1 MHTTT
6 TIPTMSPST
15 ATPPSTAPLSTENT
29 PQNITENAGEQLH
42 HVVIIGGGFGGLYAA
57 QKLGKS
63 NVKVTLIDRRNFHL
77 FQPLLYQVATGS
89 LSPADIASPL
99 RTVLADNKNTSVLM
113 GEVIDID
120 PQAQLVKLKNQLAV
134 HYDSLIVATGVS
146 HHYFGNDQWSE
157 QAPGLKTIEDAI
169 NIRRRILSAFE
180 AAEKTSDPQFRESL
194 MNFVVIGGGPT
205 GVELAGTLAELA
217 HRTLS
222 NEFTNIDTKNAKIIL
237 IEGTDRVLPPY
248 HADLSAA
255 AKKSLVE
262 LGVDVKTSAMVTNIQ
277 DNVVTFKC
285 GEEIENIESHTVL
298 WAAGV
303 KASTMGKVLSDRVN
317 AELDR
322 VGRVIVQP
330 DMSIASHPNI
340 YVIGDLANY
349 PHQGDRPLPGVAP
362 VAMQQGEYVAH
373 HIEAKVL
380 AKEPVKFKYQ
390 DFGSLAVIGRHE
402 AVADFKFIRLKGWLA
417 WFIWTFV
424 HIYYL
429 IEFDNK
435 LLVMI
440 QWGWNYFTHR
450 RGARLIT
457 GKYLQVLEEMEGI
470 RVSYPQ

>member
-1 MHTTT
+1 
-6 TIPTMSPST
+6 MSIS
-15 ATPPSTAPLSTENT
+15 N
-29 PQNITENAGEQLH
+29 QNESDRPH

-63 NVKVTLIDRRNFHL
+63 PVKVTLIDRRNFHL
-77 FQPLLYQVATGS
+77 FQTLLYQVATGS

-99 RTVLADNKNTSVLM
+99 RAVLADNKNTSVLM
-113 GEVIDID
+113 GEVVDID
-120 PQAQLVKLKNQLAV
+120 PEAQLVKLNTKSTAQLEV
-134 HYDSLIVATGVS
+134 KYDSLIVATGVS

-169 NIRRRILSAFE
+169 NIRRRILTAFE
-180 AAEKTSDPQFRESL
+180 AAEKTSDRQRQEAL

-222 NEFTNIDTKNAKIIL
+222 DEFTNIDTKKARIIL
-237 IEGTDRVLPPY
+237 LEGTDRVLPPY

-255 AKKSLVE
+255 AKKSLIE
-262 LGVDVKTSAMVTNIQ
+262 LGVEVKTSALVTNIE
-277 DNVVTFKC
+277 DHVVTFKC
-285 GEEIENIESHTVL
+285 GEQIEQIQAQTIL

-330 DMSIASHPNI
+330 DMAIAAHPNI

-349 PHQGDRPLPGVAP
+349 PHLGDRPLPGVAP

-373 HIEAKVL
+373 HIEAKIL
-380 AKEPVKFKYQ
+380 QKEPAKFKYQ
-390 DFGSLAVIGRHE
+390 DFGSMAVIGRHQ
-402 AVADFKFIRLKGWLA
+402 AVADFKFLRLKGWLA
-417 WFIWTFV
+417 WFIWTFA

-435 LLVMI
+435 LIVMI

-457 GKYLQVLEEMEGI
+457 GKYLQVLEEMEGM
-470 RVSYPQ
+470 RVSYPTVEAKQPVEVV

>member
-1 MHTTT
+1 
-6 TIPTMSPST
+6 MSIST
-15 ATPPSTAPLSTENT
+15 QNESAP
-29 PQNITENAGEQLH
+29 H

-63 NVKVTLIDRRNFHL
+63 PVKVTLIDRRNFHL

-99 RTVLADNKNTSVLM
+99 RSVLADNKNTSVLM
-113 GEVIDID
+113 GEVVDID
-120 PQAQLVKLKNQLAV
+120 PQAQLVKLKTKLEV
-134 HYDSLIVATGVS
+134 PYDSLIVATGVS

-180 AAEKTSDPQFRESL
+180 AAEKTNDPKFQEAL
-194 MNFVVIGGGPT
+194 MTFVIIGGGPT
-205 GVELAGTLAELA
+205 GVELAGTIAELA
-217 HRTLS
+217 NRTLS
-222 NEFTNIDTKNAKIIL
+222 GEFSNIDTRKARIIM

-255 AKKSLVE
+255 AQASLTG
-262 LGVDVKTSAMVTNIQ
+262 LGVQVRTSAMVTNIE
-277 DNVVTFKC
+277 DHVVTFKC
-285 GEEIENIESHTVL
+285 GEQVEQIQAQTIL

-303 KASTMGKVLSDRVN
+303 KASAMGKVLSDRVN

-322 VGRVIVQP
+322 AGRVIVEA
-330 DMSIASHPNI
+330 DMAIASHPNI

-349 PHQGDRPLPGVAP
+349 PHLGDRPLPGVAP

-373 HIEAKVL
+373 HIQAKIL
-380 AKEPVKFKYQ
+380 KKEPAKFKYQ
-390 DFGSLAVIGRHE
+390 DFGSMAVIGRHA
-402 AVADFKFIRLKGWLA
+402 AVADFKFLRLKGWSA

-435 LLVMI
+435 LVVMV

-450 RGARLIT
+450 RSARLIT
-457 GKYLQVLEEMEGI
+457 GKYLEVLEEMEGI
-470 RVSYPQ
+470 RISSLPVDTKELAEVA

>member
-1 MHTTT
+1 
-6 TIPTMSPST
+6 MS
-15 ATPPSTAPLSTENT
+15 LSTHNESA
-29 PQNITENAGEQLH
+29 PH

-63 NVKVTLIDRRNFHL
+63 KVPLKITLIDKRNFHL

-99 RTVLADNKNTSVLM
+99 RAVLAENKNTNVVM
-113 GEVIDID
+113 GEIVDID
-120 PQAQLVKLKNQLAV
+120 PQAQVVKFKAKLTAQV
-134 HYDSLIVATGVS
+134 EMHYDSLIVATGVS

-169 NIRRRILSAFE
+169 NIRRRILTAFE
-180 AAEKTSDPQFRESL
+180 AAEKTSDSYFREAL

-222 NEFTNIDTKNAKIIL
+222 DEFANIDTKKARIIL

-248 HADLSAA
+248 HADLSAT
-255 AKKSLVE
+255 AKQSLIH
-262 LGVDVKTSAMVTNIQ
+262 LGVEVITSAMVTNIE
-277 DNVVTFKC
+277 DHVVTFKC
-285 GEEIENIESHTVL
+285 GEKVEQIRAQTIL

-303 KASTMGKVLSDRVN
+303 KASAMGKVLSDRAS

-330 DMSIASHPNI
+330 DMSVATHPNI

-349 PHQGDRPLPGVAP
+349 PHQGDKPLPGVAP

-373 HIEAKVL
+373 HIKAKIL
-380 AKEPVKFKYQ
+380 AKEPAKFHYQ
-390 DFGSLAVIGRHE
+390 DFGNMAVIGRHE
-402 AVADFKFIRLKGWLA
+402 AVADFKFLRLKGWLA

-435 LLVMI
+435 LVVMI

-450 RGARLIT
+450 RSARLIT
-457 GKYLQVLEEMEGI
+457 GKYLEVLEEMEGI
-470 RVSYPQ
+470 RMRVQDRENKEPVEVA

>member
-1 MHTTT
+1 
-6 TIPTMSPST
+6 MSIS
-15 ATPPSTAPLSTENT
+15 N
-29 PQNITENAGEQLH
+29 QNDRDRDH

-63 NVKVTLIDRRNFHL
+63 PVKVTLIDKRNFHL

-89 LSPADIASPL
+89 LSPSDIASPL
-99 RTVLADNKNTSVLM
+99 RAVLAENKNTSVVM
-113 GEVIDID
+113 GEVVDID
-120 PQAQLVKLKNQLAV
+120 PQKQVIKLKSNSEIS
-134 HYDSLIVATGVS
+134 YDSLIVATGVS

-157 QAPGLKTIEDAI
+157 QAPGLKTIEDAL
-169 NIRRRILSAFE
+169 NIRRRILTAFE
-180 AAEKTSDPQFRESL
+180 AAEKTDDHQVREAL

-222 NEFTNIDTKNAKIIL
+222 NEFTNIDTKKARIIL
-237 IEGTDRVLPPY
+237 LEGTDRVLPPY
-248 HADLSAA
+248 HADLSEA
-255 AKKSLVE
+255 AKQSLIK
-262 LGVDVKTSAMVTNIQ
+262 LGVEVKTSALVTNIE
-277 DNVVTFKC
+277 DHVVTLKC
-285 GEEIENIESHTVL
+285 GDQVEQIRAQTIL

-303 KASTMGKVLSDRVN
+303 KASSMGKVLGDRLN
-317 AELDR
+317 TELDR

-330 DMSIASHPNI
+330 DMSIANHPNI

-373 HIEAKVL
+373 HIEAKVQQ
-380 AKEPVKFKYQ
+380 KEPAKFKYQ
-390 DFGSLAVIGRHE
+390 NFGSLAVIGRHE
-402 AVADFKFIRLKGWLA
+402 AVADFNLFRIKGWIA

-429 IEFDNK
+429 VEFDNK

-450 RGARLIT
+450 RGARIIT

-470 RVSYPQ
+470 RFGGLTAETRETAEVT

>member
-1 MHTTT
+1 M
-6 TIPTMSPST
+6 
-15 ATPPSTAPLSTENT
+15 PLNT
-29 PQNITENAGEQLH
+29 QNESDPH
-42 HVVIIGGGFGGLYAA
+42 HVVIVGGGFGGLYAA

-63 NVKVTLIDRRNFHL
+63 PVKVTLIDKRNFHL

-99 RTVLADNKNTSVLM
+99 RSVLAENKNTSVVM
-113 GEVIDID
+113 GEVVDID
-120 PQAQLVKLKNQLAV
+120 AQAQLVKLKNNVAV

-146 HHYFGNDQWSE
+146 HHYFGNEQWSD

-180 AAEKTSDPQFRESL
+180 AAEKTHDPIFREAL
-194 MNFVVIGGGPT
+194 LNFVIIGGGPT
-205 GVELAGTLAELA
+205 GVELAGTIAELA

-222 NEFTNIDTKNAKIIL
+222 DEFTNIDTKKARIIL

-248 HADLSAA
+248 HVELSAA
-255 AKKSLVE
+255 AKQSLIK
-262 LGVDVKTSAMVTNIQ
+262 LGVEVKTSAMVTNIE
-277 DNVVTFKC
+277 NHVVTFKS
-285 GEEIENIESHTVL
+285 GEQVEQIQAQTIL

-303 KASTMGKVLSDRVN
+303 KASPMGKVLGDRLN

-322 VGRVIVQP
+322 VGRVVVQS
-330 DMSIASHPNI
+330 DLSIANHPNI
-340 YVIGDLANY
+340 YIIGDLANY

-380 AKEPVKFKYQ
+380 EKEPAKFKYQ

-402 AVADFKFIRLKGWLA
+402 AVVDFKFLRLKGWLA

-429 IEFDNK
+429 VEFDNK
-435 LLVMI
+435 LLVMM

-457 GKYLQVLEEMEGI
+457 GRYLEVLEEMEGI
-470 RVSYPQ
+470 RANYPSIEIMETSTVA

>member
-1 MHTTT
+1 
-6 TIPTMSPST
+6 MS
-15 ATPPSTAPLSTENT
+15 LSNQSVNQTECDR
-29 PQNITENAGEQLH
+29 PH

-63 NVKVTLIDRRNFHL
+63 PVKVTLIDRRNFHL

-99 RTVLADNKNTSVLM
+99 RAVLAENKNTSVLM
-113 GEVIDID
+113 GEVVDID
-120 PQAQLVKLKNQLAV
+120 PQAQLVKLKAHLEV

-180 AAEKTSDPQFRESL
+180 AAEKTRDPKFQEAL
-194 MNFVVIGGGPT
+194 MTFVIIGGGPT
-205 GVELAGTLAELA
+205 GVELAGTIAELA

-222 NEFTNIDTKNAKIIL
+222 EEFSNIDTRQARIIM

-255 AKKSLVE
+255 AQKSLTG
-262 LGVDVKTSAMVTNIQ
+262 LGVEVRTSAMVTNIE
-277 DNVVTFKC
+277 DHVVTFKC
-285 GEEIENIESHTVL
+285 GEQIEQIQAQTIL

-303 KASTMGKVLSDRVN
+303 KASTMGKVLSDRVG

-330 DMSIASHPNI
+330 DMAIASHPNI

-349 PHQGDRPLPGVAP
+349 PHLGDRPLPGVAP

-373 HIEAKVL
+373 YIQAKIL
-380 AKEPVKFKYQ
+380 KKEPAKFKYQ
-390 DFGSLAVIGRHE
+390 DFGSMAVIGRHA
-402 AVADFKFIRLKGWLA
+402 AVADFKFLRLKGWSA

-435 LLVMI
+435 LVVML

-450 RGARLIT
+450 RSARLIT
-457 GKYLQVLEEMEGI
+457 GKYLEVLEEMEGI
-470 RVSYPQ
+470 STSSLPVEAKLVETKEAAEVA

>member
-1 MHTTT
+1 
-6 TIPTMSPST
+6 MS
-15 ATPPSTAPLSTENT
+15 LST
-29 PQNITENAGEQLH
+29 QNESAPH

-63 NVKVTLIDRRNFHL
+63 KVPVKVTLIDKRNFHL

-99 RTVLADNKNTSVLM
+99 RAVLAENKNTSVVM
-113 GEVIDID
+113 GEVLDID
-120 PQAQLVKLKNQLAV
+120 PQAQVVKLKNHLDIS
-134 HYDSLIVATGVS
+134 YDSLIVATGVS

-169 NIRRRILSAFE
+169 NMRRRILSAFE
-180 AAEKTSDPQFRESL
+180 AAEKTHDPKFKEAL

-222 NEFTNIDTKNAKIIL
+222 DEFTHIDTKKARIIL

-248 HADLSAA
+248 HADLSEA
-255 AKKSLVE
+255 AKQSLLK
-262 LGVDVKTSAMVTNIQ
+262 LGVEVKTSAMVTNIE
-277 DNVVTFKC
+277 DHVVTLKC
-285 GEEIENIESHTVL
+285 GDQFDQIQAQTIL

-303 KASTMGKVLSDRVN
+303 KASPMGKVLGDRLK

-330 DMSIASHPNI
+330 DMSIANYPNV

-373 HIEAKVL
+373 HIEAKVQQ
-380 AKEPVKFKYQ
+380 KEPAKFRYL

-402 AVADFKFIRLKGWLA
+402 AVVDFKFIRLKGWLA

-424 HIYYL
+424 HVYYL

-435 LLVMI
+435 LLVMV

-450 RGARLIT
+450 RGARIIT
-457 GKYLQVLEEMEGI
+457 GRYLQVLEEMEGI
-470 RVSYPQ
+470 RAGGLSLEAREPVEVA

>member
-1 MHTTT
+1 
-6 TIPTMSPST
+6 MSIS
-15 ATPPSTAPLSTENT
+15 N
-29 PQNITENAGEQLH
+29 QNDRPH

-63 NVKVTLIDRRNFHL
+63 PVKVTLIDRRNFHL

-99 RTVLADNKNTSVLM
+99 RSVLAENKNTSVLM

-120 PQAQLVKLKNQLAV
+120 AQAQLVKLKNQLEV

-180 AAEKTSDPQFRESL
+180 AAEKTSDSQFREAL

-217 HRTLS
+217 HHTLS
-222 NEFTNIDTKNAKIIL
+222 GEFTNIDTKKARIIM

-248 HADLSAA
+248 HPDLSAT
-255 AKKSLVE
+255 AKKSLE
-262 LGVDVKTSAMVTNIQ
+262 ALGVEVRTSAMVTNIE
-277 DNVVTFKC
+277 DHVVTFKSGDQVEC
-285 GEEIENIESHTVL
+285 IQAQTIL

-303 KASTMGKVLSDRVN
+303 KASALGKVLGDRVD

-349 PHQGDRPLPGVAP
+349 PHQGDRALPGVAP

-373 HIEAKVL
+373 HIEAKVQKKDP
-380 AKEPVKFKYQ
+380 AKFKYQ
-390 DFGSLAVIGRHE
+390 DFGSMAVIGRHE
-402 AVADFKFIRLKGWLA
+402 AVADFKFLRLKGWLA
-417 WFIWTFV
+417 WFIWTFI

-470 RVSYPQ
+470 RVGTLGEVREPAEVA

>member
-1 MHTTT
+1 
-6 TIPTMSPST
+6 MSIS
-15 ATPPSTAPLSTENT
+15 N
-29 PQNITENAGEQLH
+29 QNDRPH

-63 NVKVTLIDRRNFHL
+63 PVKVTLIDRRNFHL

-99 RTVLADNKNTSVLM
+99 RSVLAENKNTSVLM
-113 GEVIDID
+113 GEVVDID
-120 PQAQLVKLKNQLAV
+120 AQAQLVKLKNQLEV

-180 AAEKTSDPQFRESL
+180 AAEKTSDPQFREAL

-222 NEFTNIDTKNAKIIL
+222 GEFTNIDTKKARIIM

-248 HADLSAA
+248 HPDLSAT
-255 AKKSLVE
+255 AKKSLE
-262 LGVDVKTSAMVTNIQ
+262 ALGVEVRTSAMVTNIE
-277 DNVVTFKC
+277 DHVVTFKS
-285 GEEIENIESHTVL
+285 GDHVEKIQAQTIL

-303 KASTMGKVLSDRVN
+303 KASALGKVLGDRVD

-349 PHQGDRPLPGVAP
+349 PHQGDRPLPGV
-362 VAMQQGEYVAH
+362 
-373 HIEAKVL
+373 
-380 AKEPVKFKYQ
+380 
-390 DFGSLAVIGRHE
+390 
-402 AVADFKFIRLKGWLA
+402 
-417 WFIWTFV
+417 
-424 HIYYL
+424 
-429 IEFDNK
+429 
-435 LLVMI
+435 
-440 QWGWNYFTHR
+440 
-450 RGARLIT
+450 
-457 GKYLQVLEEMEGI
+457 
-470 RVSYPQ
+470 

>member
-1 MHTTT
+1 
-6 TIPTMSPST
+6 MS
-15 ATPPSTAPLSTENT
+15 LST
-29 PQNITENAGEQLH
+29 QNESAPH

-63 NVKVTLIDRRNFHL
+63 KLPVKVTLIDKRNFHL

-99 RTVLADNKNTSVLM
+99 RSVLAENKNTSVVM
-113 GEVIDID
+113 GEVLDID
-120 PQAQLVKLKNQLAV
+120 PQAQVVKLKNHLDIA
-134 HYDSLIVATGVS
+134 YDSLIVATGVS

-157 QAPGLKTIEDAI
+157 QAPGLKTVEDAI

-180 AAEKTSDPQFRESL
+180 AAEKTHDAKFKEAL

-222 NEFTNIDTKNAKIIL
+222 DEFTNIDTKKARIIL

-248 HADLSAA
+248 HADLSNT
-255 AKKSLVE
+255 AKESLVK
-262 LGVDVKTSAMVTNIQ
+262 LGVEVRTNAMVTNIE
-277 DNVVTFKC
+277 DHIVTFKS
-285 GEEIENIESHTVL
+285 GDQVEQIQAQTIL

-303 KASTMGKVLSDRVN
+303 KASPMGKVLGDRLN

-322 VGRVIVQP
+322 VGRVVVQP
-330 DMSIASHPNI
+330 DLSIANYPNVF
-340 YVIGDLANY
+340 VIGDLANY

-373 HIEAKVL
+373 RIEAKVQE
-380 AKEPVKFKYQ
+380 KEPKKFKYW

-402 AVADFKFIRLKGWLA
+402 AVVDFKFIRLKGWLA

-424 HIYYL
+424 HVYYL

-457 GKYLQVLEEMEGI
+457 GRYLQVLEEMEGI
-470 RVSYPQ
+470 RADSLPIEIREVAEVA

>member
-1 MHTTT
+1 
-6 TIPTMSPST
+6 MSIS
-15 ATPPSTAPLSTENT
+15 N
-29 PQNITENAGEQLH
+29 QNESDRQH

-63 NVKVTLIDRRNFHL
+63 PVKVTLIDRRNFHL

-99 RTVLADNKNTSVLM
+99 RSVLADNKNTSVLM
-113 GEVIDID
+113 GEVVDID
-120 PQAQLVKLKNQLAV
+120 PEAQLVKLNTKSTTQLEV
-134 HYDSLIVATGVS
+134 KYDSLIVATGVS
-146 HHYFGNDQWSE
+146 HHYFGNDHWSE

-169 NIRRRILSAFE
+169 NIRRRILTAFE
-180 AAEKTSDPQFRESL
+180 AAEKTSDRQRQEAL

-222 NEFTNIDTKNAKIIL
+222 DEFTNIDTKKARIIL
-237 IEGTDRVLPPY
+237 LEGTDRVLPPY

-255 AKKSLVE
+255 AKKSLIE
-262 LGVDVKTSAMVTNIQ
+262 LGVEVKTSALVTNIE
-277 DNVVTFKC
+277 DHVVTFKC
-285 GEEIENIESHTVL
+285 GEQVEQIQAQTIL

-303 KASTMGKVLSDRVN
+303 KASTMGQVLSDRVN

-330 DMSIASHPNI
+330 DMAIAAHPNI

-349 PHQGDRPLPGVAP
+349 PHLGDRPLPGVAP

-373 HIEAKVL
+373 HIEAKIL
-380 AKEPVKFKYQ
+380 QKEPAKFKYQ
-390 DFGSLAVIGRHE
+390 DFGSMAVIGRHE
-402 AVADFKFIRLKGWLA
+402 AVADFKFFRIKGWLA
-417 WFIWTFV
+417 WFIWTFA

-435 LLVMI
+435 LIVMI

-457 GKYLQVLEEMEGI
+457 GKYLQVLEEMEGM
-470 RVSYPQ
+470 RVSYPTVEAKQPVEAV

>member
-1 MHTTT
+1 
-6 TIPTMSPST
+6 MSIS
-15 ATPPSTAPLSTENT
+15 N
-29 PQNITENAGEQLH
+29 QNESDRDPH

-63 NVKVTLIDRRNFHL
+63 PVKVTLIDQRNFHL

-89 LSPADIASPL
+89 LSPADISSPL
-99 RTVLADNKNTSVLM
+99 RSILAENKNTSVLM

-120 PQAQLVKLKNQLAV
+120 PQVQVVKLKNQLEV
-134 HYDSLIVATGVS
+134 KYDFLIVATGVS
-146 HHYFGNDQWSE
+146 HHYFGNDHWSE

-180 AAEKTSDPQFRESL
+180 AAERTSDRKFQEAL

-217 HRTLS
+217 HRTL
-222 NEFTNIDTKNAKIIL
+222 NEEFRNIDTKKARIIL

-248 HADLSAA
+248 HADLSRAA
-255 AKKSLVE
+255 QNSLIE
-262 LGVDVKTSAMVTNIQ
+262 LGVEVKTSAMVTNIEEH
-277 DNVVTFKC
+277 VVTFKC
-285 GEEIENIESHTVL
+285 GEQIEQIQAQTIL

-303 KASTMGKVLSDRVN
+303 KASSMGKVLSDRVN

-322 VGRVIVQP
+322 VGRVIVQA
-330 DMSIASHPNI
+330 DMAIANHPNI

-349 PHQGDRPLPGVAP
+349 PHLGDRPLPGVAP

-373 HIEAKVL
+373 HIEAKIL
-380 AKEPVKFKYQ
+380 EKEPAKFKYQ
-390 DFGSLAVIGRHE
+390 DLGSMAVIGRHE
-402 AVADFKFIRLKGWLA
+402 AVADFKFLRLKGWLA

-429 IEFDNK
+429 IEFDTK
-435 LLVMI
+435 LIVMI

-470 RVSYPQ
+470 KVSNPSSQIKEPAKVA

>member
-1 MHTTT
+1 
-6 TIPTMSPST
+6 MSIS
-15 ATPPSTAPLSTENT
+15 N
-29 PQNITENAGEQLH
+29 QNESDRDPH

-63 NVKVTLIDRRNFHL
+63 PVKVTLIDQRNFHL

-89 LSPADIASPL
+89 LSPADISSPL
-99 RTVLADNKNTSVLM
+99 RSILAENKNTSVLM

-120 PQAQLVKLKNQLAV
+120 PQVQVVKLKNQLEV
-134 HYDSLIVATGVS
+134 KYDSLIVATGVS
-146 HHYFGNDQWSE
+146 HHYFGNDHWSE

-180 AAEKTSDPQFRESL
+180 AAERTSDRKFQEAL

-217 HRTLS
+217 HRTL
-222 NEFTNIDTKNAKIIL
+222 NEEFRNIDTKKARIIL

-248 HADLSAA
+248 HADLSRAA
-255 AKKSLVE
+255 QNSLIE
-262 LGVDVKTSAMVTNIQ
+262 LGVEVKTSAMVTNIEEH
-277 DNVVTFKC
+277 VVTFKC
-285 GEEIENIESHTVL
+285 GEQIEQIQAQTIL

-303 KASTMGKVLSDRVN
+303 KASSMGKVLSDRVN

-322 VGRVIVQP
+322 VGRVIVQA
-330 DMSIASHPNI
+330 DMAIANHPNI

-349 PHQGDRPLPGVAP
+349 PHLGDRPLPGVAP

-373 HIEAKVL
+373 HIEAKIL
-380 AKEPVKFKYQ
+380 EKEPAKFKYQ
-390 DFGSLAVIGRHE
+390 DLGSMAVIGRHE
-402 AVADFKFIRLKGWLA
+402 AVADFKFLRLKGWLA

-429 IEFDNK
+429 IEFDTK
-435 LLVMI
+435 LIVMI

-470 RVSYPQ
+470 KVSNPSSQIKEPAKVA

>member
-1 MHTTT
+1 
-6 TIPTMSPST
+6 MSTS
-15 ATPPSTAPLSTENT
+15 N
-29 PQNITENAGEQLH
+29 QNESDRPH

-63 NVKVTLIDRRNFHL
+63 PVKVTLIDRRNFHL

-99 RTVLADNKNTSVLM
+99 RSVLAGNKNTSVLM
-113 GEVIDID
+113 GEVVDID
-120 PQAQLVKLKNQLAV
+120 PDAQLVKLNIKLTAQLEV
-134 HYDSLIVATGVS
+134 KYDSLIVATGVS

-169 NIRRRILSAFE
+169 NIRRRILTAFE
-180 AAEKTSDPQFRESL
+180 AAEKTSDRQLQEAL

-222 NEFTNIDTKNAKIIL
+222 DEFTNIDTKKARIIL
-237 IEGTDRVLPPY
+237 LEGTDRVLPPY

-255 AKKSLVE
+255 AKKSLIE
-262 LGVDVKTSAMVTNIQ
+262 LGVEVKTSAMVTNIE
-277 DNVVTFKC
+277 DHVVTFKC
-285 GEEIENIESHTVL
+285 GEQIEQIQAQTIL

-330 DMSIASHPNI
+330 DMAIAAHPNI

-349 PHQGDRPLPGVAP
+349 PHLGDRPLPGVAP

-373 HIEAKVL
+373 HIEAKL
-380 AKEPVKFKYQ
+380 LQKEPAKFKYQ
-390 DFGSLAVIGRHE
+390 DFGSMAVIGRHE
-402 AVADFKFIRLKGWLA
+402 AVADFKFLRLKGWLA

-435 LLVMI
+435 LIVMI

-457 GKYLQVLEEMEGI
+457 GKYLQVLEEMEGM
-470 RVSYPQ
+470 RVSYPTVATKQPVEVV